1 MTDNNQPP
9 ANSSPLERALAGEY
23 QFNIR
28 QLFAEAQ
35 SLYKQHLG
43 LLLKATGLL
52 MAIGLG
58 AMVIMINLLA
68 LDMTSMESMQSGNA
82 GLLDIA
88 MLVLMTPMIV
98 GFRMLGVKLASHKAT
113 SINELF
119 QYFPYILVL
128 VMANLLIS
136 LVMQVG
142 LNLLILPGLYVYLVT
157 QFTVVLLVEKR
168 LGLMQS
174 IILSARVTNR
184 YLLPFTLLLLAF
196 IMMFVLVLFTMG
208 LAILWVGPVYSLVMG
223 RLYVELFG
231 LDDAPQQIHPTKED
245 SILDA

>member
-9 ANSSPLERALAGEY
+9 ANRSPLERALAGEY
-23 QFNIR
+23 QFRIS

-98 GFRMLGVKLASHKAT
+98 GFRMLGVKLVSQKAT

-128 VMANLLIS
+128 VTANLLIS

-184 YLLPFTLLLLAF
+184 YLLPFTLLFLAF

-223 RLYVELFG
+223 RLYFDLFG
-231 LDDAPQQIHPTKED
+231 FDDAPQQIHPTKED

>member
-1 MTDNNQPP
+1 MTDNNQSPV
-9 ANSSPLERALAGEY
+9 NSSRLERALAGEY

-35 SLYKQHLG
+35 THYKQHLG

-58 AMVIMINLLA
+58 AMMVLINVLS
-68 LDMTSMESMQSGNA
+68 LDMTSVESMQTSNA

-88 MLVLMTPMIV
+88 MLILMTPMIV
-98 GFRMLGVKLASHKAT
+98 GFRVLGIKLSQNKST

-119 QYFPYILVL
+119 QYFPHILVL
-128 VMANLLIS
+128 VTANLLIS

-157 QFTVVLLVEKR
+157 QFTVVLIVEKR
-168 LGLMQS
+168 LGLLPS

-184 YLLPFTLLLLAF
+184 YLLSFTLLLLAF
-196 IMMFVLVLFTMG
+196 AMMFVLVLFTMG
-208 LAILWVGPVYSLVMG
+208 LAILWVGPIYTLVMG
-223 RLYVELFG
+223 RLYADLFG
-231 LDDAPQQIHPTKED
+231 VDEAPQQIHPTDKD

>member
-9 ANSSPLERALAGEY
+9 ANRSPLERALAGEY

-68 LDMTSMESMQSGNA
+68 LDMTSVESMQSGNA

-128 VMANLLIS
+128 VTANLLIS

-174 IILSARVTNR
+174 IILSAR
-184 YLLPFTLLLLAF
+184 
-196 IMMFVLVLFTMG
+196 
-208 LAILWVGPVYSLVMG
+208 AIYYPSHCYCSPLS
-223 RLYVELFG
+223 
-231 LDDAPQQIHPTKED
+231 
-245 SILDA
+245 

>member
-9 ANSSPLERALAGEY
+9 ANNSPLERALAGEY

-68 LDMTSMESMQSGNA
+68 LDMTSVESMQSGNA

-128 VMANLLIS
+128 VTANLLIS

-174 IILSARVTNR
+174 IILSAR
-184 YLLPFTLLLLAF
+184 
-196 IMMFVLVLFTMG
+196 
-208 LAILWVGPVYSLVMG
+208 AIYYPSHCYCSPLS
-223 RLYVELFG
+223 
-231 LDDAPQQIHPTKED
+231 
-245 SILDA
+245 

>member
-23 QFNIR
+23 QFDIR

-68 LDMTSMESMQSGNA
+68 LDMTSVESMQSGNA

-98 GFRMLGVKLASHKAT
+98 GFRMLGVKLVSHKAT
-113 SINELF
+113 NINELF

-128 VMANLLIS
+128 VTANLLIS

-157 QFTVVLLVEKR
+157 QFAVVLLVEKR

-223 RLYVELFG
+223 RLYTDLFG
-231 LDDAPQQIHPTKED
+231 LDDGPQQIHPTKED